1 MNIQEL
7 QTERLDI
14 NNKYNVELV
23 CKQLD
28 DVILKIIVYDKN
40 LPADLSNYNVRLK
53 AFKVD
58 QVPIIQNTNI
68 IIKDNIVTIKA
79 DKQLTTT
86 EGIVKAELQFINK
99 TTLEKKSTFYLE
111 IEVVAS
117 VLAVDGTVSIPTCT
131 LLEELDNKLDEIEN
145 IGNVLEEAKVVRD
158 DLEEKTITGTTLK
171 TDLNTNIETGT
182 QLKTDL
188 TELIP
193 QANKSKSDLDTSK
206 INADLSN
213 TTLTETTNNAE
224 IKKQEVISEC
234 KVADEKIKQMN
245 EFGDA
250 TEVVKDV
257 TLLKTEITTAR
268 DNETDLN
275 TRLERDKTNILK
287 TIGDLNILS
296 TTEKANLVSALNEI
310 LGITNQLS
318 NPNLLING
326 DFQVW
331 QRGTEQLVDFNGTS
345 YCADRWKVHQ
355 LNVLQS
361 KQLTND
367 SRLSKYCLRVENKN
381 TSGTQLYL
389 TQPFEDDYIDFL
401 NDKLV
406 TVSFWI
412 KGYNNAT
419 NVLYY
424 EVGNKQVD
432 KVYLTN
438 EWQKVSG
445 TVKANFVKDNINM
458 RGITIFTAGSNPIL
472 TNQGYE
478 ISNIKLELGSVAT
491 PFVPRPYGE
500 ELALCQRYYQSN
512 YITGWFSGSVTTS
525 GNYVVVKIPLP
536 TTLRLKPTLIN
547 DVRGT
552 MQYYNGGWINLNNVV
567 VSAFTNNVLTLNSD
581 LPSGASNGGIYLIK
595 FIPSFDAEI
604 Y

>member
-158 DLEEKTITGTTLK
+158 DLGLKIPIGTTLK
-171 TDLNTNIETGT
+171 NDLNTNIKTGT

-188 TELIP
+188 IELIP
-193 QANKSKSDLDTSK
+193 KVEKSKSDLDTSK

-213 TTLTETTNNAE
+213 TTLLETTNNAE
-224 IKKQEVISEC
+224 TKKQEVVAEC

-245 EFGDA
+245 EFGDV

-287 TIGDLNILS
+287 TIGQVNVETDGDLASQLK
-296 TTEKANLVSALNEI
+296 EKANLKDVKIFSSLADIGLTPNDMTTDFSNNMLKIIKAMGGNRRISLYPYQTESN
-310 LGITNQLS
+310 TNLYNS
-318 NPNLLING
+318 VKTWCGFNTDAFHVII
-326 DFQVW
+326 D
-331 QRGTEQLVDFNGTS
+331 TSFNGAENLPNKIEVIPNYNNGNNRVFLGFYDNELGKCKEIQFIDDTGWITLPLEGKAVA
-345 YCADRWKVHQ
+345 YENYQNPIYRKINNTVEIIGAIKGV
-355 LNVLQS
+355 
-361 KQLTND
+361 TNF
-367 SRLSKYCLRVENKN
+367 N
-381 TSGTQLYL
+381 TSTNITFATLPTG
-389 TQPFEDDYIDFL
+389 FRAKKDFRTL
-401 NDKLV
+401 C
-406 TVSFWI
+406 
-412 KGYNNAT
+412 
-419 NVLYY
+419 
-424 EVGNKQVD
+424 Q
-432 KVYLTN
+432 
-438 EWQKVSG
+438 
-445 TVKANFVKDNINM
+445 
-458 RGITIFTAGSNPIL
+458 GSNKDSWML
-472 TNQGYE
+472 TVDEEGRLKGCRYGMNGWA
-478 ISNIKLELGSVAT
+478 SSMT
-491 PFVPRPYGE
+491 GE
-500 ELALCQRYYQSN
+500 EWLP
-512 YITGWFSGSVTTS
+512 FH
-525 GNYVVVKIPLP
+525 VV
-536 TTLRLKPTLIN
+536 
-547 DVRGT
+547 
-552 MQYYNGGWINLNNVV
+552 
-567 VSAFTNNVLTLNSD
+567 FTV
-581 LPSGASNGGIYLIK
+581 
-595 FIPSFDAEI
+595 
-604 Y
+604 

>member
-145 IGNVLEEAKVVRD
+145 IGNVLEEAKVVIG

-213 TTLTETTNNAE
+213 TTLTETTNNTE

-245 EFGDA
+245 EFGDV

-257 TLLKTEITTAR
+257 TLLKTEVNTAR
-268 DNETDLN
+268 DNEIDLN
-275 TRLERDKTNILK
+275 TRLERDKNNILK
-287 TIGDLNILS
+287 TIGQVNVESDGDLASQLKDVGNDIKNLDDIKINKKVKYYTSEETTKGANPNNALEGCFVIAHELNPVQNGFCYYEQFFYGDISETANRIQYVTTYNGDLRRFIRRYFNGNWETKELATVDDTGWITLPLIPPLVGYGDSVIPKYRKINNIVEVRGAIKGLKTVSASTGLDFSTLPVGFRPKHTIGVVCQGSALARWYLNIS
-296 TTEKANLVSALNEI
+296 SSGALNI
-310 LGITNQLS
+310 DRYSVDGSTLK
-318 NPNLLING
+318 
-326 DFQVW
+326 
-331 QRGTEQLVDFNGTS
+331 TEFNGS
-345 YCADRWKVHQ
+345 EW
-355 LNVLQS
+355 L
-361 KQLTND
+361 
-367 SRLSKYCLRVENKN
+367 
-381 TSGTQLYL
+381 
-389 TQPFEDDYIDFL
+389 PFQIMF
-401 NDKLV
+401 
-406 TVSFWI
+406 S
-412 KGYNNAT
+412 
-419 NVLYY
+419 
-424 EVGNKQVD
+424 VD
-432 KVYLTN
+432 
-438 EWQKVSG
+438 
-445 TVKANFVKDNINM
+445 
-458 RGITIFTAGSNPIL
+458 
-472 TNQGYE
+472 
-478 ISNIKLELGSVAT
+478 
-491 PFVPRPYGE
+491 
-500 ELALCQRYYQSN
+500 
-512 YITGWFSGSVTTS
+512 
-525 GNYVVVKIPLP
+525 
-536 TTLRLKPTLIN
+536 
-547 DVRGT
+547 
-552 MQYYNGGWINLNNVV
+552 
-567 VSAFTNNVLTLNSD
+567 
-581 LPSGASNGGIYLIK
+581 
-595 FIPSFDAEI
+595 
-604 Y
+604 